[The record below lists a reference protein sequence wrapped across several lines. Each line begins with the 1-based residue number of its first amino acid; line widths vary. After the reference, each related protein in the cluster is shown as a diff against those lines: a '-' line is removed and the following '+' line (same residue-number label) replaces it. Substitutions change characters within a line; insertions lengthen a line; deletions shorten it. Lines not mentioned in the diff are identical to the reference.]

1 MNKVELIFN
10 NKKIFIIG
18 YLTFDNIEK
27 TICFFEEKTKNIN
40 VIEINFK
47 NLYNSNS
54 TVLLFIINCL
64 RYSMKTKKKIH
75 FLNVSETLLELSKV
89 YNLHDIINEKIKK
102 E

>member
-10 NKKIFIIG
+10 NEKVFVIG

-27 TICFFEEKTKNIN
+27 TIFFFEDKTKNMN
-40 VIEINFK
+40 MIEIDFK

-54 TVLLFIINCL
+54 AVLLFIINCI
-64 RYSMKTKKKIH
+64 RYSMKTKKKIQ
-75 FLNVSETLLELSKV
+75 FLNVSEILLELSKV
-89 YNLHDIINEKIKK
+89 YNLHDIISEKNKK

>member
-27 TICFFEEKTKNIN
+27 TICVFEEKTKNLN

-54 TVLLFIINCL
+54 AVLLFIINCL